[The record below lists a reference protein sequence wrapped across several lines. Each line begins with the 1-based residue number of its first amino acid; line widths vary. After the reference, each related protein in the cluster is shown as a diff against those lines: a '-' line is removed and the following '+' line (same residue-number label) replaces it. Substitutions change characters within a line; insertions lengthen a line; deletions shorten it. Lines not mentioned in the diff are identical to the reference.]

1 MTLVSVTREQG
12 DEILAR
18 AGFLV
23 EPKGGQQPTTWPVLR
38 SEALH
43 GLAGQV
49 VETIRPHTEASD
61 AALLMTFL
69 PSFGALVGSGPHVR
83 ADGADHPARLSVV
96 LAGQTSRG
104 RKGTASAN
112 TRRVIGAA
120 DPVFVA
126 EREIGGLG
134 SGEALIQAV
143 ADREDGPTDRR
154 ALVYEPEMARVFAVA
169 QREGSTLS
177 SILRDAWDRGS
188 LRVTTRKDA
197 LRVDGA
203 HICFVGHVTVEELR
217 RNLGATEAANGFGN
231 RFLFVLTA
239 RARRLPSGGNLDE
252 SDVYALG
259 MRVRA
264 AAEAARTF
272 GRMHRSP
279 EAEALWS
286 DWYMR
291 VDDEV
296 DGLFGAVVARAE
308 AQALRLSVTYAL
320 LDGSKVIDVPHLE
333 AAFATWD
340 YAEASAAY
348 IFGRTLG
355 DPTADR
361 LLEAIEDAE
370 DGLEFEAQH
379 AVFGRHARAAEI
391 TRARRVLEDR
401 GLIVTASEATS
412 GRARS
417 VSRIAKKA
425 KDAKE
430 APSGDLTAPNSLTS
444 HSDGEVG
451 S

>member
-1 MTLVSVTREQG
+1 
-12 DEILAR
+12 
-18 AGFLV
+18 
-23 EPKGGQQPTTWPVLR
+23 
-38 SEALH
+38 
-43 GLAGQV
+43 
-49 VETIRPHTEASD
+49 
-61 AALLMTFL
+61 
-69 PSFGALVGSGPHVR
+69 
-83 ADGADHPARLSVV
+83 
-96 LAGQTSRG
+96 
-104 RKGTASAN
+104 
-112 TRRVIGAA
+112 
-120 DPVFVA
+120 
-126 EREIGGLG
+126 
-134 SGEALIQAV
+134 
-143 ADREDGPTDRR
+143 
-154 ALVYEPEMARVFAVA
+154 
-169 QREGSTLS
+169 
-177 SILRDAWDRGS
+177 
-188 LRVTTRKDA
+188 VTTRKDA

-308 AQALRLSVTYAL
+308 AQALRLSVIYAL

-333 AAFATWD
+333 AAFAAWE
-340 YAEASAAY
+340 YAEASAAH

-370 DGLEFEAQH
+370 DGLDFEAQH

-401 GLIVTASEATS
+401 GLIVTEAEATA
-412 GRARS
+412 GRTRS

-444 HSDGEVG
+444 RSEDGEEVVAPDA
-451 S
+451 